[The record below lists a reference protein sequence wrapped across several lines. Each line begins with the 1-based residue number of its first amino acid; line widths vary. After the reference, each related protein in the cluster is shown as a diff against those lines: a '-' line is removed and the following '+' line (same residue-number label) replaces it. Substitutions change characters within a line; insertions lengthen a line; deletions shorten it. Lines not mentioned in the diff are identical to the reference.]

1 MLLLFYITLTV
12 YYVLVFMLPTVY
24 KTVLDFV
31 NEEINLTLYP
41 SMLFVGV
48 FLMLCILAF
57 LITVFIK
64 FHIGLI
70 LTNSTT
76 IENMEEQQRKSTP
89 AADNKRP
96 PPTTKH
102 YDIGIGQN
110 IRQVF
115 GKTPYLW
122 FVPIY
127 TQAGRPEGDGVIWP
141 QRFKQ
146 AALRDEQVPSE
157 MESHRT
163 ANPNNQ

>member
-102 YDIGIGQN
+102 YDIGIG
-110 IRQVF
+110 
-115 GKTPYLW
+115 
-122 FVPIY
+122 
-127 TQAGRPEGDGVIWP
+127 
-141 QRFKQ
+141 
-146 AALRDEQVPSE
+146 
-157 MESHRT
+157 
-163 ANPNNQ
+163 